1 MGTPPKLSEWIN
13 MIENVVLQT
22 GVLNEL
28 AQSLNDVIQGLGVEV
43 MLPIIIFIIA
53 LLFRVNWRTAARSSV
68 LIGVGFVGIN
78 LVIGLF
84 ANNISPLAN
93 QMVEAVGISLP
104 AVDVGWPAG
113 AAIAFG
119 IAELGVWMIPM
130 FVVLNLLL
138 FGIGFTYTVDVDVWN
153 YWHFAF
159 IGGLIYFAVDDWVL
173 AALSGLLLGVFVL
186 VVADWFQPAI
196 EEEFDTPGI
205 SFPHGLSAVFAV
217 IAIPIYEV
225 LRRIPGLR
233 NLQADPEGVQDRLGL
248 MGEPI
253 FLGAVLGVLIGI
265 GAHVESLGT
274 AESWYTILG
283 AGIAFAAV
291 MHILPMMVGILME
304 GLEPLAD
311 SIRDFMTSRYEN
323 RDLVIGLDSAILVG
337 HESVIASSLIMV
349 PIAIVMMIVLPGNDV
364 LWGVDLA
371 TFPFMFAMMAPLM
384 DNDIVDMVITGT
396 ILLIPINYTASA
408 VAPTLTEA
416 AQSAGFDLGG
426 ESLITAPLGDA
437 GTPATSILYLPGD
450 IIGIE
455 GVYISL
461 VVGLLI
467 TLVIW
472 VALRTWPKRMYMLAG
487 ASKESAENATRLRH
501 VGEGGGMLP
510 TKFGGPVELEETT
523 EETGE

>member
-1 MGTPPKLSEWIN
+1 
-13 MIENVVLQT
+13 MIESAVLQA
-22 GVLNEL
+22 GGFEQL
-28 AQSLNDVIQGLGVEV
+28 AQTLNDVIQGLGVEV
-43 MLPIIIFIIA
+43 LLPIIIFVIA
-53 LLFRVNWRTAARSSV
+53 LLFHVNWGTAARSSV

-84 ANNISPLAN
+84 SDNISPLAN
-93 QMVEAVGISLP
+93 QMVETVGVTLP

-113 AAIAFG
+113 SAIAFG

-130 FVVLNLLL
+130 FVVLNLML
-138 FGIGFTYTVDVDVWN
+138 FGIGFTYTINVDIWN

-159 IGGLIYFAVDDWVL
+159 IAGLVYFAIDSWVL
-173 AALSGLLLGVFVL
+173 AALTGLLLGLFVL

-225 LRRIPGLR
+225 LKRVPGLR
-233 NLQADPEGVQDRLGL
+233 DVNADPDAVQDRLGL
-248 MGEPI
+248 LGEPI
-253 FLGAVLGVLIGI
+253 FLGVVLGILIGI
-265 GAHVESLGT
+265 GANANSLFV

-311 SIRDFMTSRYEN
+311 SIRSYMTTRYEG

-349 PIAIVMMIVLPGNDV
+349 PIAVVMMIVLPGNNV

-396 ILLIPINYTASA
+396 ILLIPINYTAS
-408 VAPTLTEA
+408 VIAPTLTEA
-416 AQSAGFDLGG
+416 AGAAGFDLGG

-437 GTPATSILYLPGD
+437 GTPATSLLALPAEA
-450 IIGIE
+450 IGTS
-455 GVYISL
+455 GAYASL
-461 VVGLLI
+461 LVGLVI
-467 TLVIW
+467 TLAIW
-472 VALRTWPKRMYMLAG
+472 IALRTWPKRMYMLAG
-487 ASKESAENATRLRH
+487 ASEEFAEEATLLRH
-501 VGEGGGMLP
+501 RGKGGGLLP
-510 TKFGGPVELEETT
+510 TKFGGPVEIEETT
-523 EETGE
+523 EDVAE